1 MSSFPITP
9 SGHEKL
15 KQELHRLKTVDR
27 RQISQE
33 IGAARELGDLSE
45 NFEYHAA
52 KNRQG
57 LIEAKIRD
65 IEDKLSRAQVID
77 PSKLSGN
84 RVVFG
89 AKVELLDVETDETLN
104 FHLVGEVEAD
114 VENGR
119 ISITSPVGKALVGK
133 EIGDEVQ
140 IPGKSKKRLVE
151 IVDVSFGA

>member
-9 SGHEKL
+9 AGHEKL

-27 RQISQE
+27 RKISLE
-33 IGAARELGDLSE
+33 IGVARELGDLSE

-77 PSKLSGN
+77 PSKLSGD

-89 AKVELLDVETDETLN
+89 AKVQLADVDSGDTISY
-104 FHLVGEVEAD
+104 HLVGEVEAD
-114 VENGR
+114 VEQGR
-119 ISITSPVGKALVGK
+119 ISVTSAVGHALVGK
-133 EIGDEVQ
+133 EIGDEVR
-140 IPGKSKKRLVE
+140 IPGKGGPRLVE
-151 IVDVSFGA
+151 IVDVKFGP